1 LKKEFE
7 LRDFIK
13 ENVLNKNII
22 KNTVMDSFF
31 DELFTKNISEIV
43 ETINEF
49 LTNTGEGLNSI
60 NSIEYFSEIKNVL

>member
-1 LKKEFE
+1 MNYL
-7 LRDFIK
+7 L
-13 ENVLNKNII
+13 
-22 KNTVMDSFF
+22 
-31 DELFTKNISEIV
+31 KNISEIV